1 MLLVRLIFL
10 YIFFNVANLK
20 RLVLK
25 LNTVFTL
32 LFSIIYGGGVGGI
45 VCFLIPTPS
54 FPLLCNPANPFLLWV
69 KRGSGREKDT
79 LQAVSSV

>member
-1 MLLVRLIFL
+1 MK
-10 YIFFNVANLK
+10 FN
-20 RLVLK
+20 
-25 LNTVFTL
+25 TIFTL

-45 VCFLIPTPS
+45 VCFLIPMPS

-79 LQAVSSV
+79 LSSCFQCVILDLCGTQLAVAHSLRA